1 MSALR
6 KPSLLAETLDDGDH
20 LPGVEGILVA
30 AAIVAALLSYLFLVG
45 ICAINLIGV

>member
-6 KPSLLAETLDDGDH
+6 KPDLLVETLGDRDE

-30 AAIVAALLSYLFLVG
+30 AAVVAALLAFLVIVG
-45 ICAINLIGV
+45 

>member
-6 KPSLLAETLDDGDH
+6 KPDLLVESLGDRDH

-30 AAIVAALLSYLFLVG
+30 AAVVAALLAFLVIVG
-45 ICAINLIGV
+45 

>member
-6 KPSLLAETLDDGDH
+6 KPRLPAETLDDRDH

-30 AAIVAALLSYLFLVG
+30 GAIAAAVMVYLLFMG
-45 ICAINLIGV
+45 

>member
-6 KPSLLAETLDDGDH
+6 KPELLVETLDDRDQ

-30 AAIVAALLSYLFLVG
+30 AAVVSALLVALLFVG
-45 ICAINLIGV
+45 

>member
-6 KPSLLAETLDDGDH
+6 KPSLLAETLDDRED

-30 AAIVAALLSYLFLVG
+30 AAVAAALLAFLYFVG
-45 ICAINLIGV
+45 